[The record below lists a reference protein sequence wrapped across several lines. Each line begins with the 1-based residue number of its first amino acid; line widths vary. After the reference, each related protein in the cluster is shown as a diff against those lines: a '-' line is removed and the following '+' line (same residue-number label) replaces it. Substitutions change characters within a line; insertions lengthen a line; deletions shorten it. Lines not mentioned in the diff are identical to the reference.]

1 MKLEPT
7 QRIIDITE
15 NNARDMQNQVSR
27 SLQNN
32 RNNRFKKV
40 EEYKYAIYYILAHIF
55 STYYTYMQIL
65 KRSNM
70 YVLACSCSVTHF
82 LKA

>member
-40 EEYKYAIYYILAHIF
+40 EEYKYAIYYI
-55 STYYTYMQIL
+55 
-65 KRSNM
+65 
-70 YVLACSCSVTHF
+70 
-82 LKA
+82 